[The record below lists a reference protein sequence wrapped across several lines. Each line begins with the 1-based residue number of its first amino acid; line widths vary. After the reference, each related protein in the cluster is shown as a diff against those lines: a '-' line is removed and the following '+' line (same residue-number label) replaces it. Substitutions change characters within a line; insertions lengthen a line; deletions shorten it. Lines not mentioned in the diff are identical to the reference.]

1 MKVSLNQCRP
11 LSFLI
16 ISFIGYILTPR
27 TQEFSYPIYYMT
39 VAVAI
44 ISLMSYYKCRKKN
57 NFLDFD
63 TLFITICYLIG
74 YFATF
79 FYNQPYYKAFFIFEF
94 NYSYLNSGAWLFTIG
109 MNAYYCGSLFV
120 KSNKKISNNNVKIYP
135 TKILFIINIGLML
148 AFILCGGIG
157 FYQRVYADVG
167 GEGGGLTVYVQLL
180 LTIISIMLIVIEIR
194 NKFVE
199 KDYKIHYLYFITIIL
214 FAFLLLYLGNRTTA
228 SMLILPMI
236 GLLTHW
242 FKPIKFRVFI
252 IFLIFGI
259 FSMWIVQQL
268 RTGEKVSMNISYPA
282 LMLMD
287 MTIPSRTIYEGMEI
301 VDNEGFNYGETM
313 FSPIIGVV
321 PGLAGIIL
329 GKSGYGSAELF
340 TKYAYDKFNVPEEN
354 QIGLGS
360 TIISDIYLSFGV
372 VGVILCMW
380 LLGRIIHIV
389 ELKST
394 DGELFSSFL
403 LGAFL
408 ANSVFWAR
416 TSYAYPARLIV
427 WGSLLMLFYISIL
440 FTYRKYKAHE

>member
-1 MKVSLNQCRP
+1 MKVSFNQYIP
-11 LSFLI
+11 LSFLLV
-16 ISFIGYILTPR
+16 SFIGYILTPR
-27 TQEFSYPIYYMT
+27 TQEFSYTIYYMT
-39 VAVAI
+39 IAVAI
-44 ISLMSYYKCRKKN
+44 SSLIFYYKCRNKN

-109 MNAYYCGSLFV
+109 MNAYFCGSLFV
-120 KSNKKISNNNVKIYP
+120 KSNRKVSNKKVKIYP
-135 TKILFIINIGLML
+135 TQILYIINIGLMF
-148 AFILCGGIG
+148 AFIMCGGIG
-157 FYQRVYADVG
+157 FYQRVYADAG
-167 GEGGGLTVYVQLL
+167 GEGGGITVYVQLL
-180 LTIISIMLIVIEIR
+180 LSIISIMLIVIEIR
-194 NKFVE
+194 NKFIK
-199 KDYKIHYLYFITIIL
+199 KDYKIHYAYFITIIL
-214 FAFLLLYLGNRTTA
+214 FALLLLYLGNRTTA

-242 FKPIKFRVFI
+242 FKPIKFRFFI
-252 IFLIFGI
+252 IFLILGI

-268 RTGEKVSMNISYPA
+268 RTGEQVRVNISYPA

-287 MTIPSRTIYEGMEI
+287 MTIPSRTIYESMEI
-301 VDNEGFNYGETM
+301 VDSEGLNYGKTM

-340 TKYAYDKFNVPEEN
+340 TKYAYEKFNVPVEN

-372 VGVILCMW
+372 VGVILFMW
-380 LLGRIIHIV
+380 LLGRTIHIV
-389 ELKST
+389 ELNSKYG
-394 DGELFSSFL
+394 DLFSSFL
-403 LGAFL
+403 LGVFL

-427 WGSLLMLFYISIL
+427 WGSLLMMIYLSII
-440 FTYRKYKAHE
+440 FTYCKYKNHE

>member
-11 LSFLI
+11 LLFLI

-27 TQEFSYPIYYMT
+27 TLEFSYPIYYMT

-44 ISLMSYYKCRKKN
+44 ISLMSYYKYRGKN

-109 MNAYYCGSLFV
+109 MNAYFCGSLFV
-120 KSNKKISNNNVKIYP
+120 KSNRKVSNKNVKLYP
-135 TKILFIINIGLML
+135 TKNLFIIDIGLML
-148 AFILCGGIG
+148 AFILCGGIS
-157 FYQRVYADVG
+157 FYQRVYADAG

-180 LTIISIMLIVIEIR
+180 LSIISLMLIVIEIR
-194 NKFVE
+194 NKFIE

-287 MTIPSRTIYEGMEI
+287 MTIPSRTIYESMEI
-301 VDNEGFNYGETM
+301 VDNEGFNYGKTM

-372 VGVILCMW
+372 VGVIFFMW

-389 ELKST
+389 ELNST

-403 LGAFL
+403 LGVFL

-427 WGSLLMLFYISIL
+427 WGSLLMLIYISIL